1 MTGFDARKS
10 TAAFGAAVLMLIG
23 SGCATKKHV
32 RQVVGPV
39 EARVSST
46 ERTNQQQQAAIGE
59 LGNSVARA
67 DEHAQDADKKAQA
80 AGESAQRANEAAG
93 QANQAAQTARARA
106 DEGYSLA
113 DSTRARLGQV
123 TENLDNYKL
132 VSTENV
138 LFNVNR
144 YTLTKEG
151 KQTLDNAV
159 TQLQNSKN
167 YVLEIEGFTDASGSA
182 ASNLELSR
190 KRADSVV
197 RYLTTQHNVPLRKIN
212 VLGLGEDDPN
222 ADNKTRSGRKQAR
235 RVEVR
240 VFALDL
246 NGQGQGGT
254 STGANMN
261 MPRTTVS
268 GSSTPATSGTS
279 TPRGT
284 PTGTETGNGARTTP
298 GNVQ

>member
-1 MTGFDARKS
+1 MTGFDARRS

-39 EARVSST
+39 EARVSQA

-80 AGESAQRANEAAG
+80 AGDSAKRANDAAG
-93 QANQAAQTARARA
+93 QANQAAQSARARA
-106 DEGYSLA
+106 DEGYSMA
-113 DSTRARLGQV
+113 ESTRSRLGQI

-132 VSTENV
+132 VSSENV

-144 YTLTKEG
+144 FVLTKEAQ
-151 KQTLDNAV
+151 QTLDNAV
-159 TQLQNSKN
+159 AQLQNSKN
-167 YVLEIEGFTDASGSA
+167 YVLEIEGFTDATGSA
-182 ASNLELSR
+182 ANNLELSR

-222 ADNKTRSGRKQAR
+222 ADNKTRAGRKQAR

-246 NGQGQGGT
+246 NGQGGQGAT
-254 STGANMN
+254 STGANVN

-268 GSSTPATSGTS
+268 GSSTTPATTGTS

-284 PTGTETGNGARTTP
+284 PT
-298 GNVQ
+298 NVQ

>member
-1 MTGFDARKS
+1 MTGFDGRRS

-39 EARVSST
+39 EARVSQT

-59 LGNSVARA
+59 LNNSVARA
-67 DEHAQDADKKAQA
+67 DERAQDADKKAQA
-80 AGESAQRANEAAG
+80 AGDSAQRANEAAG
-93 QANQAAQTARARA
+93 QANQAAQSARARA
-106 DEGYSLA
+106 DEGVSLA
-113 DSTRARLGQV
+113 ESTRARLGQL

-132 VSTENV
+132 ISNENV

-144 YTLTKEG
+144 YTLTKEA
-151 KQTLDNAV
+151 KQSLDNAV
-159 TQLQNSKN
+159 AQLQNSKN
-167 YVLEIEGFTDASGSA
+167 YVLEIEGFTDATGSA
-182 ASNLELSR
+182 ANNLELSR

-222 ADNKTRSGRKQAR
+222 ADNKTREGRKQAR
-235 RVEVR
+235 RVELR

-246 NGQGQGGT
+246 NSQGQGGT
-254 STGANMN
+254 NTGANTN

-268 GSSTPATSGTS
+268 GSNTPATSGTS

-284 PTGTETGNGARTTP
+284 PT
-298 GNVQ
+298 NVQ